1 MTWLIV
7 IVVVLLL
14 AAVWAMSGYN
24 GLVTQRNRVQNAWS
38 TIDVQLKRRY
48 DLIPNLL
55 ETVKLSLIH
64 I

>member
-38 TIDVQLKRRY
+38 TIDV
-48 DLIPNLL
+48 
-55 ETVKLSLIH
+55 
-64 I
+64 